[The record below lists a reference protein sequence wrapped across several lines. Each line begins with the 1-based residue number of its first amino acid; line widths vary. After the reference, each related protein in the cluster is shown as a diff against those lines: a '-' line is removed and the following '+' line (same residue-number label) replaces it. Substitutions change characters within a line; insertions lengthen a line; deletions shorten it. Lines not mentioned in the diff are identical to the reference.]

1 MSMFSTGVSAL
12 NAAQQGIA
20 TAGHNIANAST
31 PGYHRQQ
38 IIQTAATALD
48 TGSGFIGQGVQVT
61 TVSRQISQYLE
72 TQLLQVQ
79 AQSASVNSYLQQLQP
94 LDDAL
99 GGTSSATNG
108 NYNLSTAI
116 QGFFAGVSAAA
127 NNPTDVPSRQSLISS
142 ANSMVT
148 EFQTLNTTFE
158 QARVGVNTQI
168 QDSVSQI
175 NSYATQLANLN
186 QQIILAQAGAPP
198 GQVPNDL
205 LDQREQLTS
214 ELNQQVGTSTVIQSD
229 GTASVFFGSGQT
241 LVIGNQAFSLQT
253 AVDATDPQTLDVNYI
268 LGNTKVP
275 IGANNITGG
284 SLGGLLAFRD
294 QTLDPA
300 QSALGRVA
308 AGLASAFNTQHE
320 LGQDIQGN
328 AGGQF
333 FNIPAA
339 VAQGSTKNVGNA
351 TITTTVNN
359 PQSLTTSDYRIDFNG
374 TYTITRLSDNT
385 VQASGV
391 SAATLAGAGV
401 DIDGLHFQ
409 LASGTAT
416 AGDTFEAQPMRE
428 IAGSLSVAPNINTS
442 TIAVAAP
449 ITTAATLGNLGTG
462 AISAG
467 SVNSPNDTVAITF
480 TGAATYNVVDTT
492 TGATLATAQAYTS
505 GAAISFNGWST
516 SISGVPA
523 VGDAFQVSN
532 GATTKTNG
540 GSAAVI
546 APATISVLPLNAN
559 LQDKVK
565 VTFTS
570 ATTFDVLDTTTATP
584 LAVGVAY
591 NPAVGAAITFNGWS
605 AKITGNPVTNDTF
618 NVGPTVSGT
627 ADNRNGLLLAQLEAT
642 NTMAGNTTSFE
653 GAYSQLLS
661 QVSNKGNELNV
672 SSATQTQLVTQ
683 TQAAEQSISGVNL
696 DEEAAKLMQYQQ
708 AYQAA
713 GKYLETVNSLFASIL
728 AINP

>member
-1 MSMFSTGVSAL
+1 MSLFSTGVSAL

-20 TAGHNIANAST
+20 TTGHNIANAST

-38 IIQTAATALD
+38 IIQTPAIGLN

-79 AQSASVNSYLQQLQP
+79 AQSASVNSYLQQIQP
-94 LDDAL
+94 LDNAL
-99 GGTSSATNG
+99 GGTNSSTG
-108 NYNLSTAI
+108 SFNLSTAI

-142 ANSMVT
+142 ANAMVT
-148 EFQTLNTTFE
+148 EFQALNTTFE

-175 NSYATQLANLN
+175 NSYATQLANIN

-214 ELNQQVGTSTVIQSD
+214 QLNQQVGTSTVIQSD

-253 AVDATDPQTLDVNYI
+253 QPDATDPQTLDVNYI

-275 IGANNITGG
+275 IGASNITGG

-308 AGLASAFNTQHE
+308 VSLATAFNTQHE

-328 AGGQF
+328 AGGAF

-339 VAQGSTKNVGNA
+339 VAQGNTKNVGNA
-351 TITTTVNN
+351 TITATVNN
-359 PQSLTTSDYRIDFNG
+359 PQSLTTSDYGISFNG

-391 SAATLAGAGV
+391 SAAALAGAGV

-409 LASGTAT
+409 LSSGAAT
-416 AGDTFEAQPMRE
+416 AGDTFEMQPTRE
-428 IAGSLSVAPNINTS
+428 AAGALSVSSRINTS
-442 TIAVAAP
+442 TIAIAAP

-462 AISAG
+462 AISPG

-480 TGAATYNVVDTT
+480 TSATTFNVVDST
-492 TGATLATAQAYTS
+492 TGATLATAQPYTS
-505 GAAISFNGWST
+505 GAAISFNGWT
-516 SISGVPA
+516 TKISGTVA
-523 VGDAFQVSN
+523 TGDAFQVSN
-532 GATTKTNG
+532 GAASKTNG
-540 GSAAVI
+540 GNAAVI
-546 APATISVLPLNAN
+546 APATIAVLPLNPN
-559 LQDKVK
+559 LKDKIQI
-565 VTFTS
+565 TFTS
-570 ATTFDVLDTTTATP
+570 PTTFDVVDTTTATT
-584 LAVGVAY
+584 LATAVTY
-591 NPAVGAAITFNGWS
+591 NPTTGAAITFNGWS
-605 AKITGNPVTNDTF
+605 AKITGNPATNDTF
-618 NVGPTVSGT
+618 TLGPTVSGT
-627 ADNRNGLLLAQLEAT
+627 ADNRNGLLLAQLEST

-653 GAYSQLLS
+653 GGYAQLLN
-661 QVSNKGNELNV
+661 QVGNKGNELNV
-672 SSATQTQLVTQ
+672 SAATQTQLVAQ
-683 TQAAEQSISGVNL
+683 TTAAEQSISGVNL

-713 GKYLETVNSLFASIL
+713 GKYLQTVSELFASIL

>member
-1 MSMFSTGVSAL
+1 MFSTGVSAL

-20 TAGHNIANAST
+20 TTGHNIANAST

-38 IIQTAATALD
+38 ILQTPAIALD

-79 AQSASVNSYLQQLQP
+79 AQSASVNSYLQQIQP
-94 LDDAL
+94 LDNAL
-99 GGTSSATNG
+99 GGTSSSTNG
-108 NYNLSTAI
+108 NFNLSTAI

-142 ANSMVT
+142 ANAMVT
-148 EFQTLNTTFE
+148 EFQTLNTTFQ

-214 ELNQQVGTSTVIQSD
+214 QLNQQVGTSTVIQSD

-308 AGLASAFNTQHE
+308 LGLASAFNTQHE
-320 LGQDIQGN
+320 LGQDIKGN

-333 FNIPAA
+333 FNIPPA
-339 VAQGSTKNVGNA
+339 VAQGNTANVGNA

-359 PQSLTTSDYRIDFNG
+359 PQNLTTSDYRIDFNG

-409 LASGTAT
+409 LASGAAT
-416 AGDTFEAQPMRE
+416 AGDSFEAQPTRGA
-428 IAGSLSVAPNINTS
+428 AGSLSVASTINTS

-492 TGATLATAQAYTS
+492 TGATLATAQAYVS
-505 GAAISFNGWST
+505 GSPISYNGWKT
-516 SISGVPA
+516 SISGA
-523 VGDAFQVSN
+523 VAAGDVFQVSN
-532 GATTKTNG
+532 GATSKTNG
-540 GSAAVI
+540 GTAAVI
-546 APATISVLPLNAN
+546 APAVISVLPLNPN
-559 LQDKVK
+559 LQDKIT

-570 ATTFDVLDTTTATP
+570 PTTFNVVDTTTATV
-584 LAVGVAY
+584 LAAAVAY
-591 NPAVGAAITFNGWS
+591 NPTTGAAITFNGWS
-605 AKITGNPVTNDTF
+605 AKITGNPATNDTF
-618 NVGPTVSGT
+618 SVGPTISGT

-653 GAYSQLLS
+653 GAYAQLLN
-661 QVSNKGNELNV
+661 QVGNKGNELNV
-672 SSATQTQLVTQ
+672 SAATQTQLVTQ

-713 GKYLETVNSLFASIL
+713 GKYLETVSQLFASIL